1 MSLPTLYELA
11 DEFKDALENLTEL
24 DDQAVIDTLE
34 SLEGEFKIKSANVAK
49 YIKNLEHTLDGMK
62 EAESNMRDLRVSLEK
77 KIVHMRE
84 YLKNNLEKSGL
95 KKIDAPD
102 ISISI
107 QKNPYKLIITNERPV
122 AIGEKITI
130 TNTGNTPELWEALT
144 NWKNSG
150 TELNW
155 RISGEAFSNLS
166 SITAGQENILEF
178 SFSKHD

>member
-1 MSLPTLYELA
+1 MSLSTLYELA

-62 EAESNMRDLRVSLEK
+62 EAESNMRDRRASLEK

-102 ISISI
+102 ISISM
-107 QKNPYKLIITNERPV
+107 QKNPYKVVITNETEIPSNFIDTKETK
-122 AIGEKITI
+122 AINKEKIK
-130 TNTGNTPELWEALT
+130 EAL
-144 NWKNSG
+144 KNG
-150 TELNW
+150 EEVAGCELV
-155 RISGEAFSNLS
+155 
-166 SITAGQENILEF
+166 QENRITI
-178 SFSKHD
+178 K

>member
-62 EAESNMRDLRVSLEK
+62 EAESNMHQRRASLEK
-77 KIVHMRE
+77 KIIHMRE

-102 ISISI
+102 ISISM
-107 QKNPYKLIITNERPV
+107 QKNPYKVVITNENEIPEDFIDTKETKAV
-122 AIGEKITI
+122 NKEKIK
-130 TNTGNTPELWEALT
+130 EAL
-144 NWKNSG
+144 KNG
-150 TELNW
+150 GEVPGCELV
-155 RISGEAFSNLS
+155 
-166 SITAGQENILEF
+166 QENRITI
-178 SFSKHD
+178 K

>member
-11 DEFKDALENLTEL
+11 DEFKDALENLTDL

-34 SLEGEFKIKSANVAK
+34 SLEGEFKLKSSNVAK

-62 EAESNMRDLRVSLEK
+62 EAESNMNQRRTSLEK
-77 KIVHMRE
+77 KINHMRE

-107 QKNPYKLIITNERPV
+107 QKNPYKLIITNETEIPSDFIDTKETKTV
-122 AIGEKITI
+122 NKEKIK
-130 TNTGNTPELWEALT
+130 EAL
-144 NWKNSG
+144 KNG
-150 TELNW
+150 EEIPGCELV
-155 RISGEAFSNLS
+155 
-166 SITAGQENILEF
+166 QENRITI
-178 SFSKHD
+178 K